1 MRANKLTCVLI
12 GAAALTAGFAGIA
25 SASTSTDTS
34 SSGIVTVTHNDGR
47 HRPARPAAAQRLR
60 GRPRH
65 LRRLQPRSAV
75 LPARVDRLT
84 KPADTGR
91 RANAGAAAP
100 AYMGGNGGIDR
111 GQIVTTSSWPAALTV
126 TITQSSD
133 GTAAQVSE
141 VVDRS
146 GDDVAAVTTSIST
159 ATGATG
165 MK

>member
-1 MRANKLTCVLI
+1 
-12 GAAALTAGFAGIA
+12 
-25 SASTSTDTS
+25 
-34 SSGIVTVTHNDGR
+34 
-47 HRPARPAAAQRLR
+47 
-60 GRPRH
+60 
-65 LRRLQPRSAV
+65 
-75 LPARVDRLT
+75 
-84 KPADTGR
+84 
-91 RANAGAAAP
+91 
-100 AYMGGNGGIDR
+100 MGGNGGIDR